1 MDTEFEDDGE
11 FGFYEAECAGCS
23 SFTRVNDVGL
33 CSDCAGKLERDLI
46 RERDW
51 GHSCLAYGVPADKRE
66 QLRQHIVNEHGAALE
81 LISPRAATKGQK
93 PNAGSRR
100 RNRRRC

>member
-11 FGFYEAECAGCS
+11 FGFYEAECAGCD

-51 GHSCLAYGVPADKRE
+51 DYSCLAYGVPTKKRE
-66 QLRQHIVNEHGAALE
+66 QLRQHIIKEHGAALE
-81 LISPRAATKGQK
+81 LISPGTATKEQK
-93 PNAGSRR
+93 GKAGSRT
-100 RNRRRC
+100 RNRRGC